1 VVVANLKPAR
11 LRGIVSQG
19 MLLAASD
26 ASGRPVVLTT
36 ADPEV
41 PAGWRVK

>member
-1 VVVANLKPAR
+1 MANHKPAR

-26 ASGRPVVLTT
+26 AGGRPVILTT

-41 PAGWRVK
+41 PAGLRVK